1 MLKFQKKLIVTRDIR
16 NYLNERELFYEKQE
30 RERVS
35 LIFFNRMVNLTT
47 EKLVRTGKCTLQNV
61 D

>member
-30 RERVS
+30 RES
-35 LIFFNRMVNLTT
+35 KHIFQPHGQSNDRKNW
-47 EKLVRTGKCTLQNV
+47 
-61 D
+61 